1 MKSINNHIE
10 QEILKIKNPSLVEWF
25 KTYAI
30 KPKKIELIKNLE
42 TLETMSVW
50 LLTDH
55 KNDNHSNYRVVYNP
69 KTNLFGLEMTMQ
81 DNQNWYM
88 GDYGNKEETLSSL

>member
-1 MKSINNHIE
+1 
-10 QEILKIKNPSLVEWF
+10 
-25 KTYAI
+25 
-30 KPKKIELIKNLE
+30 
-42 TLETMSVW
+42 MSVW

-55 KNDNHSNYRVVYNP
+55 KNNNHSNYRIVYNP

-88 GDYGNKEETLSSL
+88 GDYGNLEETLSSL